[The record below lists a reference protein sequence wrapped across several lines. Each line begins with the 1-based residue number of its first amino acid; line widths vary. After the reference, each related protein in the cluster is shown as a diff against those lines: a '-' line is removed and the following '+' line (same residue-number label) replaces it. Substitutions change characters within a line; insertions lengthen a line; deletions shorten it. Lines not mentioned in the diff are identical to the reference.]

1 VTERAKQVFHNLYT
15 HGFVRTAVATPRVT
29 LSNPA
34 ENAKA
39 IIALARK
46 ADAAGSAVVLF
57 PELGLTGYTNDELF
71 FQRPLLDAVR
81 EAIAAIAAASR
92 ALKTAIVVGAPL
104 EQGGRLY
111 NVAVAFHRG
120 RILGVVPKAYLPN
133 YREFYE
139 ARYFASG
146 AGISGQ
152 TISVGGEVAPFGT
165 DIVFAADDVPGF
177 TFGIEICEDLWVP
190 TPPSTYAALA
200 GATVLLNL
208 SASNITVGKSA
219 VRRSLCAS
227 QAIRTISAYLYS
239 AAGQGE
245 STTDLSWD
253 GQAAIFDDYGLVTD
267 GPRFLDVDRLVMA
280 DIDVQRL
287 TQERLRVTTWRDAQ
301 ETHRALIAGYR
312 TATFALSPDR
322 TSDLGLE
329 RKIDRFP
336 FVPDDP
342 ARLDE
347 DCYEAYNIQV
357 QALATR
363 LKLSDIKK
371 VVIGISGGLDSTH
384 ALIVCARAMDR
395 LGLPR
400 SNILAYTM
408 PGFGTSDGTRGNAWA
423 LMEAFGVT
431 AGEIDIKDVSQT
443 TLRDIG
449 HPAADGAPDY
459 DITYENVQA
468 GARTA
473 YLFRLAN
480 LHDALV
486 IGTGD
491 LSELALG
498 WSTYG
503 VGDHMS
509 HYGVNAG
516 VPKTMIQHLISWV
529 IAREQF
535 GDAASGILQ
544 SILDTEITPELVPQG
559 EAGTVQRTEDKVG
572 PYALQDFNLFY
583 TVRCGFAPSKI
594 AFLAHAAWRDAAAG
608 DWPDGIKPADRRS
621 YDLPEIKKWLGVF
634 LFRFFTIS
642 QFKRSA
648 LPNGPK
654 VLSGAS
660 LSPRGDWRAPSDGN
674 AKVWLDELAA
684 NVPNV

>member
-1 VTERAKQVFHNLYT
+1 MTSAPKASFYNLYT
-15 HGFVRTAVATPRVT
+15 HGFVRTAVATPRVV
-29 LSNPA
+29 LSNAA

-39 IIALARK
+39 VIALSRQ
-46 ADAAGSAVVLF
+46 ADAEGSAVTLF
-57 PELGLTGYTNDELF
+57 PELGLSGYTNDELF
-71 FQRPLLDAVR
+71 FQRPVLDAVR
-81 EAIAAIAAASR
+81 AAIGEIAQASTS
-92 ALKTAIVVGAPL
+92 LKTVIVFGAPL

-111 NVAVAFHRG
+111 NVAVVVHAG
-120 RILGVVPKAYLPN
+120 RVLGVIPKSFLPN

-139 ARYFASG
+139 GRYFASG
-146 AGISGQ
+146 AHVAGQ
-152 TISVGGEVAPFGT
+152 TIRLGEADVPFGT
-165 DIVFAADDVPGF
+165 DLVFDAEDVPGF
-177 TFGIEICEDLWVP
+177 VIGVEICEDLWVP

-208 SASNITVGKSA
+208 SASNITVGKSSL
-219 VRRSLCAS
+219 RRTLCAA
-227 QAIRTISAYLYS
+227 QAVRTISGYLYS

-253 GQAAIFDDYGLVTD
+253 GQAAIFDEYGLIAD
-267 GPRFLDVDRLVMA
+267 GERFLDADRVIYG
-280 DIDVQRL
+280 DIDVQRIS
-287 TQERLRVTTWRDAQ
+287 QERMKVGTWGDAQ
-301 ETHRALIAGYR
+301 DFERARVNAFRRIGFTLAPDP
-312 TATFALSPDR
+312 TARLPLMR
-322 TSDLGLE
+322 PPE
-329 RKIDRFP
+329 RFP
-336 FVPDDP
+336 FVPSDT

-363 LKLSDIKK
+363 LKHSGIKK
-371 VVIGISGGLDSTH
+371 AVIGISGGLDSTH

-400 SNILAYTM
+400 TNILAYTM
-408 PGFGTSDGTRGNAWA
+408 PGFGTSDGTKDNAWK

-431 AGEIDIKDVSQT
+431 ASEIDIKAVSQT
-443 TLRDIG
+443 TLEDIG
-449 HPAADGAPDY
+449 HPAARGAEAF

-480 LHDALV
+480 LHDAIV

-498 WSTYG
+498 WCTYG

-516 VPKTMIQHLISWV
+516 VPKTMIQHLIRWV
-529 IAREQF
+529 ISRDEF
-535 GDAASGILQ
+535 GDAASDILR
-544 SILDTEITPELVPQG
+544 SILDTEISPELLPPG
-559 EAGTVQRTEDKVG
+559 ATGGVQRTEDKIG

-583 TVRCGFAPSKI
+583 TVRCGFAPSKT
-594 AFLAHAAWRDAAAG
+594 AFLALSAWGDAQAG
-608 DWPDGIKPADRRS
+608 RWPSGLKADARRAYS
-621 YDLPEIKKWLGVF
+621 LAEIKKWLGVF
-634 LFRFFTIS
+634 LFRFFTTS

-648 LPNGPK
+648 MPNSAK
-654 VLSGAS
+654 VLFGAS

-674 AKVWLDELAA
+674 AKPWLDELAA
-684 NVPNV
+684 NVPD